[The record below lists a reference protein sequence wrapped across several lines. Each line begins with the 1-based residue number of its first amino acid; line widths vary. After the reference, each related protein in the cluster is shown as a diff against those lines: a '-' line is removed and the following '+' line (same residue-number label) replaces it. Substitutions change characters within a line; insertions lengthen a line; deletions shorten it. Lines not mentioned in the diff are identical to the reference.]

1 MKKICLPFFILFI
14 GISAISQG
22 VFNNQTN
29 GALEKVIQD
38 YPNQFKNIKGELL
51 VSGQH
56 STEYKSNITIPGAV
70 STTVTQYSV
79 ADKKVVSWQATV
91 YTTNEFD
98 DAKAR
103 FKELYAQIKNTI
115 IKLEGEKP
123 VILNGQYETPA
134 EEKKYTTV
142 LFDLLPASGATQK
155 LKIDL
160 MLEKVNKQWK
170 IILSVYDKDRKEGES
185 IASN

>member
-1 MKKICLPFFILFI
+1 MKNIIPVILILYF
-14 GISAISQG
+14 GASASAQG
-22 VFNNQTN
+22 SFNNQTN
-29 GALEKVIQD
+29 GALEKVIRD
-38 YPNQFKNIKGELL
+38 YPNQFKNIKGDLL

-56 STEYKSNITIPGAV
+56 SAEYKSNITIPGAV

-79 ADKKVVSWQATV
+79 ADKKIVSWQATV
-91 YTTNEFD
+91 YTSNEFD
-98 DAKAR
+98 DAKDK

-123 VILNGQYETPA
+123 VILNGQYETPS

-142 LFDLLPASGATQK
+142 LFDLLPSTGATQK

-160 MLEKVNKQWK
+160 MLEKINRQWK
-170 IILSVYDKDRKEGES
+170 IVLSVYDKDRKEGEA

>member
-1 MKKICLPFFILFI
+1 MKNIIPVFIILLI
-14 GISAISQG
+14 GAGTSAQG

-38 YPNQFKNIKGELL
+38 YPNQFKNIKGDLL

-56 STEYKSNITIPGAV
+56 SAEYKSNITIPGAV

-79 ADKKVVSWQATV
+79 ADKKIVSWQATV

-98 DAKAR
+98 DARDK
-103 FKELYAQIKNTI
+103 FKELYSQIKNTI

-123 VILNGQYETPA
+123 VILNGQYETPV
-134 EEKKYTTV
+134 EEKKHTTV
-142 LFDLLPASGATQK
+142 LFDLLPSTGATQK

-160 MLEKVNKQWK
+160 MLEKINRQWK
-170 IILSVYDKDRKEGES
+170 IVLSVYDKDRKEGEAM
-185 IASN
+185 ASN